1 MIVQAQIDMSEQG
14 TAADASANASTE
26 QRGSVAPRPVSM
38 RGNFWQMPSAKCKG
52 SGCDLSVK
60 EKNMEPFPRSSA
72 FSFYILL
79 PVTQEYNPRFL
90 RVQTV

>member
-26 QRGSVAPRPVSM
+26 QRGSLAPRPVSM

-60 EKNMEPFPRSSA
+60 EKYGA
-72 FSFYILL
+72 FSQIERLFFLYT
-79 PVTQEYNPRFL
+79 PPFTQEYNSYFL
-90 RVQTV
+90 KVQTV